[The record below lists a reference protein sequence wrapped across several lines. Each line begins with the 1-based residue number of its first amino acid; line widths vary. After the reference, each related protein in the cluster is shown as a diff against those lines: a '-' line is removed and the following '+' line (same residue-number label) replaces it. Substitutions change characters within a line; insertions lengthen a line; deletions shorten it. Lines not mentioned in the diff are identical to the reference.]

1 MRLLFEDR
9 PWRTFYSVG
18 MDVVEA
24 DSSLVG
30 RLLRTTLLL
39 FVGMHGDVAA
49 VVVFMILTTM
59 NG

>member
-9 PWRTFYSVG
+9 PRRTFYSVG

-24 DSSLVG
+24 DSPLVG

-39 FVGMHGDVAA
+39 FVGMHGNAVA
-49 VVVFMILTTM
+49 VVVFMILMTM
-59 NG
+59 DG